1 MITISSDAAEILRT
15 DIADI
20 RALDTFENA
29 MRELRA
35 PSKAVIAEA
44 VRELFQVAK
53 KDAAEAKAVAEQHQA
68 ELSDAFHAFL
78 TLHDDTPAFAK
89 LKAGHGR
96 LLRLAS
102 QPGAGHE

>member
-1 MITISSDAAEILRT
+1 MQSAETFEQDKASALDAFDAALR
-15 DIADI
+15 
-20 RALDTFENA
+20 E
-29 MRELRA
+29 MQK

-53 KDAAEAKAVAEQHQA
+53 KDTAEAKAVAEQHQA

-78 TLHDDTPAFAK
+78 TVHDDTPAFAK
-89 LKAGHGR
+89 LKAEKGR

-102 QPGAGHE
+102 ETGAGHE